1 MFHYDIGYG
10 CGTTIGRI
18 KYTFLLVARGRC
30 IILEYIL
37 HSLAKDEI
45 LLALHH
51 FVRGIGGHKTHC
63 LVADQDFKLAIG
75 EIAANL
81 GTTIN

>member
-1 MFHYDIGYG
+1 M
-10 CGTTIGRI
+10 
-18 KYTFLLVARGRC
+18 
-30 IILEYIL
+30 ILEYIL

-81 GTTIN
+81 GTPIN